1 MLLAALPRPES
12 SICRVIG
19 LDCERAGGTLRVGL
33 LLCDGAVPAGEYP
46 ARFFDADNTETALMV
61 RVPDLQDAS
70 YPGISLEVI

>member
-1 MLLAALPRPES
+1 MFFAALPRDGS
-12 SICRVIG
+12 NICRLVG

-70 YPGISLEVI
+70 YEGLLLEVI